1 MAPEDTMNRWAGL
14 VAALILA
21 GFGIG
26 VSAQQVSPIQTELL
40 AEVRLLRQ
48 SIEALAGTNARVQIV
63 FGRLQLQEQR
73 TATAARRLDDLR
85 DAVSGFS
92 MQAQQMGDR
101 IKELEE
107 GLNDS
112 RYKPEHLEGMRQEL
126 TMTRREL
133 GRIEAERARVVAA
146 EAEAAGALNLEQ
158 GRSSDL
164 NRQLEDLERALAPK
178 PQ

>member
-1 MAPEDTMNRWAGL
+1 MNRWAGL

-21 GFGIG
+21 VFGIG
-26 VSAQQVSPIQTELL
+26 VAAQQSAPLQTELL

-85 DAVSGFS
+85 NAVSGIS
-92 MQAQQMGDR
+92 MRAAEMADR
-101 IKELEE
+101 IKDLEE
-107 GLNDS
+107 FSEDS
-112 RYKPEHLEGMRQEL
+112 RRKPEHLEALRQEL
-126 TMTRREL
+126 AMARREQS
-133 GRIEAERARVVAA
+133 RIETERARVMAE

-158 GRSSDL
+158 GRWSDL
-164 NRQLEDLERALAPK
+164 NRQLEELERALSPK

>member
-1 MAPEDTMNRWAGL
+1 MNRWAGL

-21 GFGIG
+21 VSGIG
-26 VSAQQVSPIQTELL
+26 IAAQQSAPMETELL

-48 SIEALAGTNARVQIV
+48 SIEALAGTNARVQIA

-85 DAVSGFS
+85 NAVSGIS
-92 MQAQQMGDR
+92 MRAGEMGDR

-107 GLNDS
+107 GSNDG
-112 RYKPEHLEGMRQEL
+112 RFKPEQLEGVRQEL
-126 TMTRREL
+126 IHARREL
-133 GRIEAERARVVAA
+133 GRIEAERARLMG
-146 EAEAAGALNLEQ
+146 EESEAAGVLNQEQ
-158 GRSSDL
+158 GRWSDL
-164 NRQLEDLERALAPK
+164 NRQLEELERALTPK

>member
-1 MAPEDTMNRWAGL
+1 MNRP
-14 VAALILA
+14 AALVTAVVTILILG
-21 GFGIG
+21 GF
-26 VSAQQVSPIQTELL
+26 VARLPAQQPASLQTELL

-48 SIEALAGTNARVQIV
+48 SIELLAGANARVQIV

-73 TATAARRLDDLR
+73 TATAARRLDELR
-85 DAVSGFS
+85 NAVSGIS
-92 MQAQQMGDR
+92 MRAAEMGDR
-101 IKELEE
+101 IRELEE
-107 GLNDS
+107 TTNDS
-112 RYKPEHLEGMRQEL
+112 RLKPEQLEAMRAEL
-126 TMTRREL
+126 SMARREL
-133 GRIEAERARVVAA
+133 SRIEAERARVMAE

>member
-1 MAPEDTMNRWAGL
+1 MNRWAGL

-21 GFGIG
+21 VFGIG
-26 VSAQQVSPIQTELL
+26 VSAQQAAPLQTELL

-48 SIEALAGTNARVQIV
+48 SIELLAGANARVQIV

-73 TATAARRLDDLR
+73 TATAARRLDELR
-85 DAVSGFS
+85 NAVSGIS
-92 MQAQQMGDR
+92 MRAAEMGDR
-101 IKELEE
+101 IRELEE
-107 GLNDS
+107 TTNDS
-112 RYKPEHLEGMRQEL
+112 RLKPEQLEAMRAEL
-126 TMTRREL
+126 AMARREL
-133 GRIEAERARVVAA
+133 SRIEAERARVMAE

>member
-1 MAPEDTMNRWAGL
+1 MNRLAGL

-48 SIEALAGTNARVQIV
+48 SIEALTGTNARVQIV

-73 TATAARRLDDLR
+73 TATAERRLDDLR
-85 DAVSGFS
+85 NAVSGIS

-101 IKELEE
+101 IKEMEE
-107 GLNDS
+107 TSADS
-112 RYKPEHLEGMRQEL
+112 RGKPEQLEAMRQEL
-126 TMTRREL
+126 TMARREL
-133 GRIEAERARVVAA
+133 GRIEAERARIMAD
-146 EAEAAGALNLEQ
+146 EAEAASALNLEQ
-158 GRSSDL
+158 GRSADL
-164 NRQLEDLERALAPK
+164 NRQLDELERALAQRPR
-178 PQ
+178 

>member
-1 MAPEDTMNRWAGL
+1 MNRWTGL

-73 TATAARRLDDLR
+73 TATAERRLDDLR
-85 DAVSGFS
+85 NAVSGIS

-101 IKELEE
+101 IKETEDGSE
-107 GLNDS
+107 NS
-112 RYKPEHLEGMRQEL
+112 RGKPEQLEAMRQEL
-126 TMTRREL
+126 TMARREL
-133 GRIEAERARVVAA
+133 GRIEAERARVMAE
-146 EAEAAGALNLEQ
+146 EAEAAGALNMEQ

-164 NRQLEDLERALAPK
+164 NRQLDELERALAPR
-178 PQ
+178 QQ